1 MASLSPDYILLT
13 TGPIVFCDP
22 RGQLAE
28 RNACQIQ
35 DQRDGVD
42 RQSNCLPHSRDAE
55 QDRRS
60 FDSNAGLE
68 ASTPTLPTTRYACGG
83 SNQQPRDAVTPRT
96 LGAVFEASAVTEAAV
111 RYRASA
117 AAVEEPGISM

>member
-1 MASLSPDYILLT
+1 MLPIPQTAMRTRADFHKCHVGKRATVCRTLEMLSKI
-13 TGPIVFCDP
+13 
-22 RGQLAE
+22 AE
-28 RNACQIQ
+28 
-35 DQRDGVD
+35 V
-42 RQSNCLPHSRDAE
+42 
-55 QDRRS
+55 